1 MYTQLLVGFISLFLL
16 TPSTAQNDPIQRFI
30 EAHQTLPASSQV
42 DLSGFVLDFALNKP
56 ADQQPAARL
65 QSRLTRLRV
74 WSVEEGVQVPARD
87 ILALRQA
94 LQAHDF
100 EPLITIRSKGGELVD
115 VLLRENE
122 QGITDLLLLINGKNE
137 DFTLLNIQGLLR
149 YEDLREL
156 NLDVEGS
163 EELKALPAE
172 RPRA

>member
-1 MYTQLLVGFISLFLL
+1 MYAQLLLGCISLLLL

-30 EAHQTLPASSQV
+30 ETHQTLQTSSSV
-42 DLSGFVLDFALNKP
+42 DLSGFVLDFAMHKEEGKQSSTSL
-56 ADQQPAARL
+56 R
-65 QSRLTRLRV
+65 SRLTRLRV
-74 WSVEEGVQVPARD
+74 WSVEEGVTVPTGD

-100 EPLITIRSKGGELVD
+100 EPLITIRKGSELID

-122 QGITDLLLLINGKNE
+122 AGITDVLLLINGEND

-163 EELKALPAE
+163 EELKELPAE
-172 RPRA
+172 RPRV